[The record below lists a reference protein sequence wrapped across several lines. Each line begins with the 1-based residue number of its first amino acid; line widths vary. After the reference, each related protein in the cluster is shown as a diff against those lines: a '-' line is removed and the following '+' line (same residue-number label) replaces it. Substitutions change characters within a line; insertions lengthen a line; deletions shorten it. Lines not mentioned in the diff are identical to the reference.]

1 LTRSA
6 ECVIEWKEIPF
17 RQGTHTPMHL
27 HLVTIHAFRSAQ
39 AVPLAAASLKASLA
53 AHAAG
58 TAPLEVTCAEFF
70 SGDSLEET
78 TDAILAAGAD
88 MVGFGLYVW
97 NRSECVSL
105 AERLRNGSPGLTLF
119 AGGPEATADPDGVLA
134 EAPFDFL
141 VLGEGEI
148 TLPEAVDRLAGGAL
162 LQGLA
167 GIALRGE
174 QRLRRGRGPVA
185 DLSLLPSPYL
195 SGLLDE
201 HIPGGVLWQLSRG
214 CPYGCEFCFD
224 GMGGR
229 TVRYQPLQ
237 RLEKELDYLVARG
250 ATQVVAL
257 DSTFNLDGKRAKDL
271 LRLLRRKAPDVH
283 FHFEVR
289 AELLDAEQARL
300 FARLKCSLQVG
311 LQSADPKVAN
321 VAGRSLDIDVF
332 IDKIGL
338 LNREG
343 VVFGLDLI
351 FGLPSDS
358 LRRFR
363 KSLDFAL
370 SLYPNSLAI
379 FPLAVLPGT
388 KLAARARELGLKRLP
403 GPPYT
408 LLESPTFPSAD
419 MEVAKRLA
427 AACDIFY
434 SRGKAVAWFNA
445 ITAALAM
452 TPSGFLQNFADWL
465 TENGRGGVAE
475 TDLRDEEIWQLQ
487 RQFLSHLFTKRKA
500 GRLLAA
506 ALDFVDYHYFYAA
519 ALMAPVPK
527 RPSRRVAGRA
537 DLLKRPLALAESSRL
552 AIFNYEISDLL
563 EWGEPDLPL
572 ICSNLQP
579 AASYAV
585 IYPGSG
591 RVATESLA
599 EPYYRLLENLD
610 GKTPPCRIADRLSI
624 PRQAALEFLRFAAS
638 EGIIVSAWA
647 E

>member
-1 LTRSA
+1 MTRAA
-6 ECVIEWKEIPF
+6 ECVIEWKAIPF
-17 RQGTHTPMHL
+17 QQGKHTSMHL

-39 AVPLAAASLKASLA
+39 AVPLAAACLKASLD
-53 AHAAG
+53 AHAG
-58 TAPLEVTCAEFF
+58 RTAPPEVTCAEFF
-70 SGDSLEET
+70 SGDSLEEAA
-78 TDAILAAGAD
+78 DAILAAGAD
-88 MVGFGLYVW
+88 MVGFCLYVW
-97 NRSECVSL
+97 NRSACVSL
-105 AERLRNGSPGLTLF
+105 AERLRKESPGLTLF

-134 EAPFDFL
+134 ESRFDFL
-141 VLGEGEI
+141 VLGEGEV
-148 TLPEAVDRLAGGAL
+148 TLPEAADRLAVGAS

-167 GIALRGE
+167 GIAMRGDE
-174 QRLRRGRGPVA
+174 NFRRRRAPVA
-185 DLSLLPSPYL
+185 ELSGLPSPYL

-214 CPYGCEFCFD
+214 CPFGCEFCFD

-229 TVRYQPLQ
+229 SVRHQPLE
-237 RLEKELDYLVARG
+237 RLERELDYLVARG

-257 DSTFNLDGKRAKDL
+257 DSTFNLDGKRATTL
-271 LRLLRRKAPDVH
+271 LRMIRRKAPEVH

-289 AELLDAEQARL
+289 AELLDLEQAQL
-300 FARLKCSLQVG
+300 FAQVKCSLQIG
-311 LQSADPKVAN
+311 LQSADQEVARA
-321 VAGRSLDIDVF
+321 AGRSQDNGVF

-351 FGLPSDS
+351 YGLPADS

-363 KSLDFAL
+363 KTLDFAL

-388 KLAARARELGLKRLP
+388 KLAARARELGLKHRP

-408 LLESPTFPSAD
+408 LLESPSFSSAD
-419 MEVAKRLA
+419 MAEAKRLTSA
-427 AACDIFY
+427 SDIFY
-434 SRGKAVAWFNA
+434 SRGKAVAWFNG
-445 ITAALAM
+445 ITAALGM
-452 TPSGFLQNFADWL
+452 TPSGFLQGFADWL
-465 TENGRGGVAE
+465 TETGNGNIAE

-487 RQFLSHLFTKRKA
+487 RQCLSHLFKKRKA

-506 ALDFVDYHYFYAA
+506 ALDFVDYHYLYAA
-519 ALMAPVPK
+519 ALMAPA
-527 RPSRRVAGRA
+527 PSRLSRRSAGRS
-537 DLLKRPLALAESSRL
+537 DLLQRPLALAASARL
-552 AIFNYEISDLL
+552 AVFSYEIIDLL

-572 ICSNLQP
+572 ICSTLQP
-579 AASYAV
+579 VGSYAV

-610 GKTPPCRIADRLSI
+610 GKTPAYRIADRLSL
-624 PRQAALEFLRFAAS
+624 PREDALEFLRFAAG
-638 EGIIVSAWA
+638 EGIVVSG
-647 E
+647 